1 MKKKS
6 WKWVMTRLMRY
17 RMRFEQKDKLKFKFS
32 NPLIFKLT
40 GDYYAKMG
48 IQN

>member
-17 RMRFEQKDKLKFKFS
+17 RMKFEQKNKSKFKFS

-40 GDYYAKMG
+40 EKMDR
-48 IQN
+48 ND